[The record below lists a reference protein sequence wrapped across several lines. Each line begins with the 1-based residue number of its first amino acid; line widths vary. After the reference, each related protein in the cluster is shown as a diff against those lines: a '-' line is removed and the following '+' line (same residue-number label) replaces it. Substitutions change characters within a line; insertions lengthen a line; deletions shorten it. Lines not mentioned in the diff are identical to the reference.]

1 MKLECSGIPI
11 IIELARAQGFKIFES
26 QDWDLNIIGER
37 NPAGAVDEFDDW
49 LHVCYKDQ
57 GVWIWHAFKCTTDAG
72 RHWLQNHNTAILCH
86 NRQYRGAYMIG
97 LHRGQYEALVQ
108 RGAAVSVWRD
118 RNGDDVHDYGQN
130 EESGYFGI
138 NIHRASA
145 RRESEIVGQYSA
157 GCQVIADPAEFDIF
171 MSLCRR
177 QIAETGFERFSY
189 TLMMGA

>member
-1 MKLECSGIPI
+1 MKIECSNTPI
-11 IIELARAQGFKIFES
+11 IIELARAKGFKIFES

-37 NPAGAVDEFDDW
+37 NPSGAVDKFDDW
-49 LHVCYKDQ
+49 IHVCYKDQ

-86 NRQYRGAYMIG
+86 NRQYRSVYMLG
-97 LHRGQYEALVQ
+97 QHRGQYEALVQ
-108 RGAAVSVWRD
+108 RGGEVTVWRD

-145 RRESEIVGQYSA
+145 NHESEVVGKYSA
-157 GCQVIADPAEFDIF
+157 GCQVIADPQEFDIF
-171 MSLCRR
+171 ISLCRR
-177 QIAETGFERFSY
+177 QIAETGFDRFSY
-189 TLMMGA
+189 SLLMGA

>member
-1 MKLECSGIPI
+1 
-11 IIELARAQGFKIFES
+11 
-26 QDWDLNIIGER
+26 
-37 NPAGAVDEFDDW
+37 
-49 LHVCYKDQ
+49 
-57 GVWIWHAFKCTTDAG
+57 
-72 RHWLQNHNTAILCH
+72 
-86 NRQYRGAYMIG
+86 MIG
-97 LHRGQYEALVQ
+97 LHRGKYEALVQ